1 MESRFQKFT
10 RFFFGKRRRVLPL
23 WPEVTN
29 QEPLIYSRPPNP
41 DELAL
46 GWAGGKDEKNGQ
58 EVHQLKGV
66 SQEIRDTHFY
76 VIGASGSGKTRFL
89 ETLAKQD
96 MENGLGFGVVDPHG
110 DLTEDTKG
118 YLYLLH
124 KNNLEFL
131 HERVILIDP
140 TDKEK
145 VVAFNP
151 LEITKGES
159 AASIASEL
167 TEAFKKIWHDA
178 WGARMEDL
186 LKNTLIALIQ
196 NNLTL
201 AELPL
206 FLNNTEVRRKILE
219 KVEHGVSR
227 QYFNRFNSL
236 PRRTQDEWAESTLNK
251 VNAFLFDDSVRQML
265 ACPKSSF
272 NLREIMDDGKIL
284 LVKLDKGRLKG
295 SADLL
300 GSLLLAKI
308 QAAAFS
314 RTDTPELQR
323 KKFYLYIDEFQNFA
337 TENFITMLGE
347 ARKYRLALI
356 LAHQNLAQLPTTLRA
371 SILSNCGLQAY
382 FRISR
387 DDSNILAK
395 ESLASIYQDPI
406 GWEQYI
412 QALQEL
418 PRRACVIKNKID
430 GGVIAVQTIDLPSP
444 HEFAEMDE
452 RDFAEKVAKSEIG
465 KNYLQKREDI
475 ERDYRVRRET
485 LLDAEEQESFREKKK
500 TEEINYEAIIK
511 GGESDEVEF
520 KESLRY
526 GYQQGGVVIKSAEL
540 IISKAISSFMNAE
553 GGKLFIGVEDN
564 GEILGI
570 ENDYLTCKH
579 KNKDGFLLQFTQI
592 INQYLGKEFH
602 QFMNIKIFP
611 MSGKDVCVVDVVKSK
626 MPVYV
631 KNAGNVEFYVRAS
644 ATSQQMNMREANEY
658 IKTHFLKR

>member
-1 MESRFQKFT
+1 MLKDRLKT
-10 RFFFGKRRRVLPL
+10 L
-23 WPEVTN
+23 WRWLTTKKPKALLFPERELVPELRMRKPT
-29 QEPLIYSRPPNP
+29 PG
-41 DELAL
+41 ELAL
-46 GWAGGKDEKNGQ
+46 GIVSSENLDEVK
-58 EVHQLKGV
+58 EIHQLKGV
-66 SQEIRDTHFY
+66 SQEARDTHFY

-89 ETLAKQD
+89 ETLVKQD
-96 MENGLGFGVVDPHG
+96 IENGLGFGVIDPHG
-110 DLTEDTKG
+110 DLTEDIKG
-118 YLYLLH
+118 YLYVLN
-124 KNNLEFL
+124 KNNPEFL

-140 TDKEK
+140 ANKEK

-151 LEITKGES
+151 LEITRGES

-206 FLNNTEVRRKILE
+206 FLTDAEVRRKILE

-227 QYFNRFNSL
+227 QYFQRFNSL
-236 PRRTQDEWAESTLNK
+236 PRKTQDEWMESTLNK
-251 VNAFLFDDSVRQML
+251 VNAFLFDDSIRQLL
-265 ACPKSSF
+265 ASPKSSF
-272 NLREIMDDGKIL
+272 NLREAMDEGKLI

-337 TENFITMLGE
+337 TESFIGMLAE

-356 LAHQNLAQLPTTLRA
+356 LAHQNLAQLPTILRA

-395 ESLASIYQDPI
+395 ESLASIYSDPI

-430 GGVIAVQTIDLPSP
+430 GGVIAVRTLDLLPP

-452 RDFAEKVAKSEIG
+452 QEFVAEVALAEIG
-465 KNYLQKREDI
+465 KSYLRERQVI
-475 ERDYRVRRET
+475 EDEYKKRREILT
-485 LLDAEEQESFREKKK
+485 KAEESESFREKKI
-500 TEEINYEAIIK
+500 TEEVNYEEIIK
-511 GGESDEVEF
+511 GGENDYVEF
-520 KESLRY
+520 KSSIRY
-526 GYQQGGVVIKSAEL
+526 DYKQRNGDIKSIEYVIA
-540 IISKAISSFMNAE
+540 KTISSFMNVR
-553 GGKLFIGVEDN
+553 GGRLFVGVDDS
-564 GEILGI
+564 GEINGI
-570 ENDYLTCKH
+570 ENDYAAVH
-579 KNKDGFLLQFTQI
+579 NKNKDGFLLQLNNI
-592 INQYLGKEFH
+592 INHYLGKEFH
-602 QFMNIKIFP
+602 QYLSVKIIPIKD
-611 MSGKDVCVVDVVKSK
+611 KDVCILEVAKSRS
-626 MPVYV
+626 PVFL
-631 KNAGNVEFYVRAS
+631 KDGDKEEFHIRAS
-644 ATSQQMNMREANEY
+644 ASSQSMSVRQTNEY
-658 IKTHFLKR
+658 IRSHFHGR